1 MAALRRQMEKI
12 LIASPIPQIDE
23 STFTDFEFHVGH
35 TPMTRIEYPLIVIA
49 CYCIGIPLL
58 QRFMKNRESP
68 PLKFILILHNLFL
81 SVISGLLLLFLCCTL
96 WSFVEERDY
105 GYFHIYCQLN
115 CPDQKGIIIA
125 IFHYSINS
133 IPIYQFTFSF
143 CSFFIFHFC
152 TGTLTFIYYINHL
165 LKYYELLD
173 TIFLAL
179 KHKPIG
185 FLHAYHHPATLVL
198 TWGQL
203 VDCTGVQWV
212 VISLNLFVHTVMYF
226 YYAMAALKIRIPW
239 KRMVTVLQIGQFVID
254 LWACYYAWISHYT
267 HGTCAGTFR
276 AGAVGCFVLT
286 SYLYLF
292 IDFYNE
298 IYSKK
303 KMKQKKA

>member
-1 MAALRRQMEKI
+1 MERI
-12 LIASPIPQIDE
+12 LIASPIPYIDE

-35 TPMTRIEYPLIVIA
+35 TTLSSIHYPLTVIA
-49 CYCIGIPLL
+49 CFCIGIPLL
-58 QRFMKNRESP
+58 ERFMKNRESP
-68 PLKFILILHNLFL
+68 PLKLLLIVHNLFL
-81 SVISGLLLLFLCCTL
+81 SVISGLLLLFLCATL
-96 WSFVEERDY
+96 SSLMEEKDF
-105 GYFHIYCQLN
+105 GYFHVYCQLN
-115 CPDQKGIIIA
+115 CEDQK
-125 IFHYSINS
+125 
-133 IPIYQFTFSF
+133 
-143 CSFFIFHFC
+143 
-152 TGTLTFIYYINHL
+152 GTLTFIYYINHL

-254 LWACYYAWISHYT
+254 LFACYYAWITHYT
-267 HGTCAGTFR
+267 HQVCAGTFR

-286 SYLYLF
+286 SYLFLF

-303 KMKQKKA
+303 RMKQKKA